1 MWQRIREFFLLT
13 DFKRGALVVIP
24 SVLIVIILVL
34 MFLWDFEPETF
45 DVQQQA
51 VERAADRREEVV
63 TGYVTTSTL
72 MEVAEVLLGKRGGY
86 LTNDKLPPGV
96 LMDNIPNWE
105 YGVVRQMRDLAESMR
120 NDMSR
125 SQTQSK
131 EDPDLA
137 IAAPRFQFDTDSWIL
152 PSTESQYREGIKA
165 LSAYLSR
172 LADQDQSNAQFYA
185 RADNLSDWLA
195 LVEKRLGDLA
205 QQLANSV
212 GDSRVDAG
220 LAGDPA
226 ATQSTPA
233 PGEISEKTSWFEIDD
248 VFYEAR
254 GATWA
259 LIHFLRAAEID
270 FGPVLENKN
279 ASASLQNVIRALEP
293 TQATVWSPIILNGT
307 GFGFTA
313 NHSLVMGSYISRANA
328 AIIELRRLLAQG

>member
-1 MWQRIREFFLLT
+1 MWQSIREFFLLT
-13 DFKRGALVVIP
+13 DFKRGALVIVP
-24 SVLIVIILVL
+24 VLLAVLIGIL

-45 DVQQQA
+45 DVSEQA
-51 VERAADRREEVV
+51 AQRAAARGEPLV
-63 TGYVTTSTL
+63 TGYVTTATL
-72 MEVAEVLLGKRGGY
+72 MEVAERLLNKTGGY

-105 YGVVRQMRDLAESMR
+105 YGVVRQIRDLGEVMR

-137 IAAPRFQFDTDSWIL
+137 LAAPRFQFDTNSWIL
-152 PSTESQYREGIKA
+152 PSTESQYREGIEFTGR
-165 LSAYLSR
+165 YLAR
-172 LADQDQSNAQFYA
+172 LADADDSNAQFYA
-185 RADNLSDWLA
+185 RADNLRDWLA

-212 GDSRVDAG
+212 GDARVNVD

-226 ATQSTPA
+226 ATRATPTPRESA
-233 PGEISEKTSWFEIDD
+233 EKTPWLEIDD
-248 VFYEAR
+248 IFYEAR

-259 LIHFLRAAEID
+259 LLHFLKAAEID
-270 FGPVLENKN
+270 FATVLEKKN
-279 ASASLQNVIRALEP
+279 ARASLENIIRALEP
-293 TQATVWSPIILNGT
+293 TQATVWSPVILNGR

-328 AIIELRRLLAQG
+328 AIIELRNLLEQG